1 MAGSGSNSHDIKYL
15 YFHDSNSP
23 ILIKKTP
30 AVCAPIPHEESI
42 ASSPTSPWIHPSPMS
57 GDNDDSLSPHDI
69 RPPVPTG
76 PMSTQP
82 SFPSLTTDGVLN
94 TNQQSYENYGHFFV
108 KKNFHKP
115 TYCHHCLEMLW
126 GLMGQGYNCEGKR
139 STFLLFF
146 LSMRARLSSVCNFIS
161 HDRCRKSVISPCSS
175 IAPILIRVSLSSDA
189 TAIERLFRVLC

>member
-15 YFHDSNSP
+15 YFHDNNSP

-30 AVCAPIPHEESI
+30 AVCAPIPQELSI

-76 PMSTQP
+76 AMSTQ
-82 SFPSLTTDGVLN
+82 SSMPSLITTDGVL
-94 TNQQSYENYGHFFV
+94 TTSQQSYENYGHFFV

-139 STFLLFF
+139 STFLR
-146 LSMRARLSSVCNFIS
+146 LSMRVCLQSAISSLMIVVGNLLSHPVQAL
-161 HDRCRKSVISPCSS
+161 H
-175 IAPILIRVSLSSDA
+175 LYLY
-189 TAIERLFRVLC
+189 E